1 MSRSLRRG
9 TFAASALVLSLA
21 SLTACGAGNNAQ
33 TLGIKP
39 DSAATSIGD
48 ITIQAAT
55 LVTQPQLDATGPAVV
70 TGTVFNNGRTAQTLD
85 SITLPGTG
93 ATVKLSPAKG
103 KGPVTVPPNG
113 GWVRLGGEGNASAVI
128 EDGREAAKDGNAQP
142 VVFSFSDTGDVGLR
156 ALVVPAKSFFE
167 GVGPS
172 TQPSPSA
179 SASASESPAADA
191 SESPSGTESGS
202 ASESGQPESGQPES
216 GQPSDSASASSSAG

>member
-33 TLGIKP
+33 TLGVKP

-55 LVTQPQLDATGPAVV
+55 LVTQPELDAKGPAVV

-113 GWVRLGGEGNASAVI
+113 GSVRLGGEGNASAVI
-128 EDGREAAKDGNAQP
+128 EDGREAAQDGNAQP

-156 ALVVPAKSFFE
+156 ALVVPATSFFE

-172 TQPSPSA
+172 TQPSPTA
-179 SASASESPAADA
+179 SPSASESPAADA

-202 ASESGQPESGQPES
+202 ASESGQPESGQP
-216 GQPSDSASASSSAG
+216 SDSASASSTAG

>member
-1 MSRSLRRG
+1 M
-9 TFAASALVLSLA
+9 
-21 SLTACGAGNNAQ
+21 
-33 TLGIKP
+33 
-39 DSAATSIGD
+39 
-48 ITIQAAT
+48 
-55 LVTQPQLDATGPAVV
+55 

-156 ALVVPAKSFFE
+156 ALVVPAKSYFE

-172 TQPSPSA
+172 TPPSPTASPSA
-179 SASASESPAADA
+179 SESCGRRRVRIPVRY
-191 SESPSGTESGS
+191 GVGLRLRVR
-202 ASESGQPESGQPES
+202 
-216 GQPSDSASASSSAG
+216 SAGVGAALGLGVRVEHGG